1 MSCISRTAVSSKQS
15 TKVAVRTSPLERL
28 LHRDQVLVA
37 FGLATVTLLSWGY
50 LLTGAGMEMSSMSA
64 RMETAQAPGWS
75 PAQAVLMFIMWW
87 VMMVAMMLPSAA
99 PMILLFSSVAKR
111 ASKPGSTSIFVSGYL
126 LIWGG
131 FSVVAT
137 LMQWQLAQTGLLTGM
152 RANSQMLA
160 GLLLLVAGFYQLTPA
175 KHACLKHCQSPLQ
188 FVTEHWRPGPH
199 GALLMGL
206 QHGSYCLGCC
216 WALMAL
222 LFVGGV
228 MNLAWIGGLAAYV
241 LIEKLIPKWRYL
253 NLLSACL
260 LITAGVIL
268 LGVSVSQGR

>member
-1 MSCISRTAVSSKQS
+1 M
-15 TKVAVRTSPLERL
+15 AVRTSPLERL

-50 LLTGAGMEMSSMSA
+50 LLTGAGMEMSFMSA

>member
-1 MSCISRTAVSSKQS
+1 MAGGI
-15 TKVAVRTSPLERL
+15 SPLERL

-37 FGLATVTLLSWGY
+37 IGLAAVTLLSWGY
-50 LLTGAGMEMSSMSA
+50 LLTGAGMEMPSMSTP
-64 RMETAQAPGWS
+64 METALTPGWS

-111 ASKPGSTSIFVSGYL
+111 ASRPGSTALFVSGYI

-131 FSVVAT
+131 FSVLAT
-137 LMQWQLAQTGLLTGM
+137 LMQWQLTQTGLLDGM

-160 GLLLLVAGFYQLTPA
+160 GLLLLVAGIYQLTPA
-175 KHACLKHCQSPLQ
+175 KNACLKHCQSPLQ
-188 FVTEHWRPGPH
+188 FVTEHWRPGPR
-199 GALLMGL
+199 GALSMGL
-206 QHGSYCLGCC
+206 QHGGYCLGCC

-241 LIEKLIPKWRYL
+241 LIEKLIPQWRYFGL
-253 NLLSACL
+253 VSACL
-260 LITAGVIL
+260 LITVGAVL
-268 LGVSVSQGR
+268 LGFPVS

>member
-1 MSCISRTAVSSKQS
+1 MSCTFRTAASSKQS
-15 TKVAVRTSPLERL
+15 TKVAGQTSPLERL
-28 LHRDQVLVA
+28 LHRDQVWVA

-50 LLTGAGMEMSSMSA
+50 LLTGAGMEMPSMSA

-111 ASKPGSTSIFVSGYL
+111 AGKPGSTSIFVSGYL

-175 KHACLKHCQSPLQ
+175 KHACIKHCQSPLQ

>member
-1 MSCISRTAVSSKQS
+1 MAGGIS
-15 TKVAVRTSPLERL
+15 PFERL

-37 FGLATVTLLSWGY
+37 IGLAAVTLLSWGY
-50 LLTGAGMEMSSMSA
+50 LLIGAGMEMPSMSA
-64 RMETAQAPGWS
+64 PMETAQAPGWA

-87 VMMVAMMLPSAA
+87 VMMVAMMLHSAA

-111 ASKPGSTSIFVSGYL
+111 SSRPGSTALFVSGYI

-131 FSVVAT
+131 FSVLAT
-137 LMQWQLAQTGLLTGM
+137 LIQWQLTQIGLLDGM

-160 GLLLLVAGFYQLTPA
+160 GLLLLVAGIYQLTPA
-175 KHACLKHCQSPLQ
+175 KNACLKHCQSPLQ
-188 FVTEHWRPGPH
+188 FVTEHWRPGPR
-199 GALLMGL
+199 GALEMGL
-206 QHGSYCLGCC
+206 RHGGYCLGCC

-241 LIEKLIPKWRYL
+241 LIEKVIPQSRYSGL
-253 NLLSACL
+253 VSACL
-260 LITAGVIL
+260 LITAGAVLI
-268 LGVSVSQGR
+268 GFPVSQGS

>member
-1 MSCISRTAVSSKQS
+1 MAGEI
-15 TKVAVRTSPLERL
+15 SPLERL
-28 LHRDQVLVA
+28 LHRDQVVVA
-37 FGLATVTLLSWGY
+37 IGLATVTLLSWGY
-50 LLTGAGMEMSSMSA
+50 LLTGAGMEMPSMSA
-64 RMETAQAPGWS
+64 PMETAQASGWS

-111 ASKPGSTSIFVSGYL
+111 SSRSGSTALFVSGYIF
-126 LIWGG
+126 IWGS

-137 LMQWQLAQTGLLTGM
+137 LIQWRLTQIGLLDDM

-160 GLLLLVAGFYQLTPA
+160 GLLLVVAGIYQLTPA
-175 KHACLKHCQSPLQ
+175 KNVCLKHCQSPLQ
-188 FVTEHWRPGPH
+188 FVTEHWRPGPR

-206 QHGSYCLGCC
+206 QHGGYCLGCC

-228 MNLAWIGGLAAYV
+228 MNLVWIGGLAAYV
-241 LIEKLIPKWRYL
+241 LIEKVIPQWRYSGL
-253 NLLSACL
+253 VSACL
-260 LITAGVIL
+260 LITAGAVLI
-268 LGVSVSQGR
+268 GFPVSQGS

>member
-1 MSCISRTAVSSKQS
+1 MSCISRTAASSKQS
-15 TKVAVRTSPLERL
+15 IEVAGQISPLERL

-50 LLTGAGMEMSSMSA
+50 LLTGAGMEMPSMSA
-64 RMETAQAPGWS
+64 PMETAQAPGWS

-160 GLLLLVAGFYQLTPA
+160 GLLLLVAGFYQLTPG

>member
-1 MSCISRTAVSSKQS
+1 MAGGI
-15 TKVAVRTSPLERL
+15 SPLERL

-37 FGLATVTLLSWGY
+37 IGLATVTLLSWGY
-50 LLTGAGMEMSSMSA
+50 LLTGAGMEMPAMSA
-64 RMETAQAPGWS
+64 PMQTAQASGWS
-75 PAQAVLMFIMWW
+75 PAQTGLMFIMWW

-111 ASKPGSTSIFVSGYL
+111 ASRRASTSFFVSGYIL
-126 LIWGG
+126 VWGG

-137 LMQWQLAQTGLLTGM
+137 LMQWQLTQIGLLDGM

-160 GLLLLVAGFYQLTPA
+160 GLLLLVAGIYQLTPA
-175 KHACLKHCQSPLQ
+175 KSACLKHCQSPLQ
-188 FVTEHWRPGPH
+188 FVTGHWRPGPR

-206 QHGSYCLGCC
+206 QHGGYCLGCC

-228 MNLAWIGGLAAYV
+228 MNLAWIGALAAYV
-241 LIEKLIPKWRYL
+241 LIEKAIPQWRYTGAV
-253 NLLSACL
+253 SASL
-260 LITAGVIL
+260 LITAGAVL
-268 LGVSVSQGR
+268 LALAVS

>member
-1 MSCISRTAVSSKQS
+1 MAGQ
-15 TKVAVRTSPLERL
+15 TSPLERL
-28 LHRDQVLVA
+28 LHRDQVWVA

-50 LLTGAGMEMSSMSA
+50 LLTGAGMEMPSMSA

-188 FVTEHWRPGPH
+188 FVTEHWRSGPH

>member
-1 MSCISRTAVSSKQS
+1 M
-15 TKVAVRTSPLERL
+15 AVRTSPLERL

-50 LLTGAGMEMSSMSA
+50 LLTGAGMEMPSMSA

-75 PAQAVLMFIMWW
+75 PAQAVLMFTMWW

>member
-37 FGLATVTLLSWGY
+37 FCLATVTLLSWGY
-50 LLTGAGMEMSSMSA
+50 LLTGAGMEMPSMSA